1 MELAKW
7 MTSHPYFAEA
17 TVNRIWGYFFGRG
30 IVDPVDDYRSTNPP
44 THPQLLRRLATYFS
58 DSGYDLK
65 KLMRL
70 IAQSRAYQLSSRTN
84 PTNQDDQVNYSH
96 SLPRPLDA
104 EILLDAISDVTGV
117 PETFS
122 MQLPDAKGPGGQAP
136 PGTRA
141 IQLKETDIY
150 YSPFLDLYG
159 RPNRFSVPERNA
171 KPNLSQALHILAG
184 TTYNDKLLSKGGRI
198 EGWLSRGASSGEV
211 VEDLYLAAFSRAPTP
226 QEGAELVKLLD
237 RNPDRKEALRDLM
250 WAVISSREFA
260 ENH

>member
-1 MELAKW
+1 A
-7 MTSHPYFAEA
+7 
-17 TVNRIWGYFFGRG
+17 
-30 IVDPVDDYRSTNPP
+30 
-44 THPQLLRRLATYFS
+44 
-58 DSGYDLK
+58 
-65 KLMRL
+65 
-70 IAQSRAYQLSSRTN
+70 
-84 PTNQDDQVNYSH
+84 VNYSH
-96 SLPRPLDA
+96 AMPRALDA

-122 MQLPDAKGPGGQAP
+122 MQMPDAKGPGGQAP

-198 EGWLSRGASSGEV
+198 EGWLTRGAASGEV

-226 QEGAELVKLLD
+226 EEGAELVKLLD